1 MPTGKSRTNFAKLSA
16 HIMSNQSTLHL
27 SNQIA
32 RGFIQ
37 HESHRATTPSTGFVE
52 VSKPFAVLPVLGIE
66 YNEWAGVQI

>member
-1 MPTGKSRTNFAKLSA
+1 
-16 HIMSNQSTLHL
+16 MSNQSTLHL

-32 RGFIQ
+32 GGFIQ

-52 VSKPFAVLPVLGIE
+52 VGKPFAVLPVLGIE